1 MPRTLSPPRAL
12 AQRRT
17 QRTKRLLALD
27 AVAESLLSV
36 AGLTGAP
43 VVHSSG
49 IAVGRL
55 VDLVVRWEGE
65 PYPPL
70 TGMVVRV
77 GRSLSWVSAD
87 KIGDV
92 EARRVTL
99 RSAKVDLRDFVRR
112 DNEVKLVDDVIDHQ
126 MVDVDGVRV
135 FRAADLFL
143 ARVGGG
149 YRLVG
154 ADVGFSTLL
163 RRLGPARWRRRP
175 QPDRVIDWA
184 AIQPFSDPGEPVRLS
199 RANNELRR
207 LRPGELADLLEELGR
222 SQRQEL
228 LAALDAETAADALEE
243 MENDEL
249 VVLLRDV
256 DPRQAASLLAE
267 MEPDEAAEAL
277 RDLDDGTRDEV
288 LAVMEPEVAEDLTR
302 LVSYD
307 EETAGGVMTSAIVTF
322 DAATTVA
329 EARSRLGEHESYDE
343 IARVESVLVLDADG
357 VIVDDILMIDLFM
370 AGPDETLGSLAGA
383 PWPVTVALDAPIE
396 DVLDAFVAN
405 RGSSIVVVDEFDHPV
420 GRILADDVVDA
431 LLSNRE
437 RGRRH
442 FTGLLS

>member
-1 MPRTLSPPRAL
+1 MPQTLNAPRAI
-12 AQRRT
+12 AQRRK
-17 QRTKRLLALD
+17 QRTKRLLALE

-36 AGLTGAP
+36 SGLTGAP

-49 IAVGRL
+49 IEVGRL

-70 TGMVVRV
+70 TGLVVRV
-77 GRSLSWVSAD
+77 GRQLTWVSAD
-87 KIGDV
+87 KIG
-92 EARRVTL
+92 ELEQRRIVL
-99 RSAKVDLRDFVRR
+99 RSAKVDLREFARR

-154 ADVGFSTLL
+154 ADVGFSTLV
-163 RRLGPARWRRRP
+163 RRLGPARWRARP
-175 QPDRVIDWA
+175 HPDRVIDWA

-199 RANNELRR
+199 RANSELRR

-243 MENDEL
+243 MEPDEL
-249 VVLLRDV
+249 SVLLRDA
-256 DPRQAASLLAE
+256 DPEQAASLLAE

-277 RDLDDGTRDEV
+277 RDLDDETRDEL
-288 LAVMEPEVAEDLTR
+288 LAVMDQEDAEVLVR

-307 EETAGGVMTSAIVTF
+307 EETAGGLMTTALFAF
-322 DAATTVA
+322 DADLTVA
-329 EARSRLGEHESYDE
+329 DARLRLEQAED
-343 IARVESVLVLDADG
+343 IARLESVLVLDGDG
-357 VIVDDILMIDLFM
+357 TLLDDILMIDLFM
-370 AGPDETLGSLAGA
+370 AAADDTLRSLIGS
-383 PWPVTVALDAPIE
+383 PWPVTVTVDASIE
-396 DVLDAFVAN
+396 DVIESFVEN
-405 RGSSIVVVDEFDHPV
+405 RGSSIVVVDEESRPI

-431 LLSNRE
+431 LLPHHESNR
-437 RGRRH
+437 RP
-442 FTGLLS
+442 FTRLLA

>member
-1 MPRTLSPPRAL
+1 MSRTLSPPRAI

-17 QRTKRLLALD
+17 QRTKRLLALE

-36 AGLTGAP
+36 TGLVGAP

-49 IAVGRL
+49 VVVGRL

-70 TGMVVRV
+70 TGLVVRV
-77 GRSLSWVSAD
+77 GRSLSWVSAE
-87 KIGDV
+87 KIGEL

-99 RSAKVDLRDFVRR
+99 RSAKVDLREFARR

-163 RRLGPARWRRRP
+163 RRLGPARWRVRP
-175 QPDRVIDWA
+175 HPDRVIDWA

-199 RANNELRR
+199 RANSELRR

-228 LAALDAETAADALEE
+228 LSALDAETAADALEE
-243 MENDEL
+243 MESDEL
-249 VVLLRDV
+249 SVLLRDV
-256 DPRQAASLLAE
+256 DPGQAATLLSE

-277 RDLDDGTRDEV
+277 RDLDDDTRDEL
-288 LAVMEPEVAEDLTR
+288 LAAMDPEDAEDLTM
-302 LVSYD
+302 LLGYD
-307 EETAGGVMTSAIVTF
+307 EETAGGVMTTSIVTF
-322 DAATTVA
+322 DASITVA
-329 EARSRLGEHESYDE
+329 EARARLADHESYDD
-343 IARVESVLVLDADG
+343 IARVESVLVLDDDG
-357 VIVDDILMIDLFM
+357 VVVDDILMIDLFM
-370 AGPDETLGSLAGA
+370 AAPDDTLGSLTGA
-383 PWPVTVALDAPIE
+383 PWPVTVPADASLD
-396 DVLDAFVAN
+396 DVVEAFVEN
-405 RGSSIVVVDEFDHPV
+405 RGSSIVVVDDSDHPL
-420 GRILADDVVDA
+420 GRILADDVIDV
-431 LLSNRE
+431 LLPHRE
-437 RGRRH
+437 RSRRH
-442 FTGLLS
+442 FSGILS

>member
-1 MPRTLSPPRAL
+1 MPQALSAPRAL

-17 QRTKRLLALD
+17 QRTKRLLALE
-27 AVAESLLSV
+27 AVADSLLSV

-49 IAVGRL
+49 IEVGRL

-70 TGMVVRV
+70 TGLVVKV
-77 GRSLSWVSAD
+77 GRGLSWVSAE
-87 KIGDV
+87 KIG
-92 EARRVTL
+92 ELEQRRVVL
-99 RSAKVDLRDFVRR
+99 RSAKVDLRAFERR
-112 DNEVKLVDDVIDHQ
+112 DNEVKLVDDVVDHQ

-154 ADVGFSTLL
+154 ADVGFATLL
-163 RRLGPARWRRRP
+163 RRLGPARLRGRTRP
-175 QPDRVIDWA
+175 DQVIDWA

-243 MENDEL
+243 MESDEL
-249 VVLLRDV
+249 SALLRES
-256 DPRQAASLLAE
+256 DPVKAAALLAE

-277 RDLDDGTRDEV
+277 RDLDDETRDEL
-288 LAVMEPEVAEDLTR
+288 LAAMDPLDSTGLSQ
-302 LVSYD
+302 LLDYD
-307 EETAGGVMTSAIVTF
+307 EESAGGVMTTTLHTF
-322 DAATTVA
+322 AADLTVA
-329 EARSRLGEHESYDE
+329 DVRDHLAALDDDD
-343 IARVESVLVLDADG
+343 IARLESILVLDADG
-357 VIVDDILMIDLFM
+357 SLLDDILIVDLFM
-370 AGPDETLGSLAGA
+370 AADDATLRSLTGS
-383 PWPVTVALDAPIE
+383 PWPVTVSVTDPMDEVIE
-396 DVLDAFVAN
+396 AFVEN
-405 RGSSIVVVDEFDHPV
+405 RGSSVVVVDPDGRPV
-420 GRILADDVVDA
+420 GRILADDVVDV
-431 LLSNRE
+431 LLPDRE
-437 RGRRH
+437 GARRP
-442 FTGLLS
+442 FSGLLG

>member
-1 MPRTLSPPRAL
+1 MPQTLNAPRAI
-12 AQRRT
+12 AQRRK
-17 QRTKRLLALD
+17 QRTKRLLALE

-36 AGLTGAP
+36 SGLTGAP

-49 IAVGRL
+49 IEVGRL

-70 TGMVVRV
+70 TGLVVRV
-77 GRSLSWVSAD
+77 GRQLTWVSAD
-87 KIGDV
+87 KIG
-92 EARRVTL
+92 ELEQRRIVL
-99 RSAKVDLRDFVRR
+99 RSAKVDLRDFARR

-154 ADVGFSTLL
+154 ADVGFSTLV
-163 RRLGPARWRRRP
+163 RRLGPARWRVRP
-175 QPDRVIDWA
+175 HPDRVIDWA

-199 RANNELRR
+199 RANSELRR

-243 MENDEL
+243 MEPDEL
-249 VVLLRDV
+249 AVLLRDA
-256 DPRQAASLLAE
+256 DPEQAASLLAE

-277 RDLDDGTRDEV
+277 RDLDDETREEL
-288 LAVMEPEVAEDLTR
+288 LAVMDKEDAEVLVR
-302 LVSYD
+302 LVGYD
-307 EETAGGVMTSAIVTF
+307 EETAGGLMTTALFMF
-322 DAATTVA
+322 DADLTVA
-329 EARSRLGEHESYDE
+329 DARQRLELAED
-343 IARVESVLVLDADG
+343 IARLESVLVLDGDG
-357 VIVDDILMIDLFM
+357 TLLDDILMIDLFM
-370 AGPDETLGSLAGA
+370 ASPDDTLRSLIGS
-383 PWPVTVALDAPIE
+383 PWPVTVTVEAPIE
-396 DVLDAFVAN
+396 DVIESFVEN
-405 RGSSIVVVDEFDHPV
+405 RGSSIVVVDEQSRPI

-431 LLSNRE
+431 LIPQHESNR
-437 RGRRH
+437 RP
-442 FTGLLS
+442 FTRLLA

>member
-1 MPRTLSPPRAL
+1 MPQTLNAPRAI
-12 AQRRT
+12 AQRRQ
-17 QRTKRLLALD
+17 QRTKRLLALE

-36 AGLTGAP
+36 SGLTGAP

-49 IAVGRL
+49 IEVGRL

-70 TGMVVRV
+70 TGLVVRV
-77 GRSLSWVSAD
+77 GRQLTWVSAD
-87 KIGDV
+87 KIG
-92 EARRVTL
+92 ELEQRRVVL
-99 RSAKVDLRDFVRR
+99 RSTKVDLREFARR

-154 ADVGFSTLL
+154 ADVGFSTLV
-163 RRLGPARWRRRP
+163 RRLGPARWRVRP
-175 QPDRVIDWA
+175 HPDRVIDWA

-199 RANNELRR
+199 RANSELRR

-243 MENDEL
+243 MEPDEL
-249 VVLLRDV
+249 AVLLRDA
-256 DPRQAASLLAE
+256 DPEQAASLLAE

-277 RDLDDGTRDEV
+277 RDLDDETRDELLSAMDQEDAEV
-288 LAVMEPEVAEDLTR
+288 LVR
-302 LVSYD
+302 LVGYD
-307 EETAGGVMTSAIVTF
+307 EETAGGLMTTVLFTF
-322 DAATTVA
+322 DADLTVTDARRILEEA
-329 EARSRLGEHESYDE
+329 ED
-343 IARVESVLVLDADG
+343 IARLESILVLDTDG
-357 VIVDDILMIDLFM
+357 TLLDDILMIDLFM
-370 AGPDETLGSLAGA
+370 AGPEDTLRSLIGS
-383 PWPVTVALDAPIE
+383 PWPVTVTVDASIE
-396 DVLDAFVAN
+396 DVIESFVEN
-405 RGSSIVVVDEFDHPV
+405 RGSSIVVLDEDEKPI

-431 LLSNRE
+431 LIPQHESS
-437 RGRRH
+437 RRP
-442 FTGLLS
+442 FTRLLA

>member
-1 MPRTLSPPRAL
+1 MPQTLNAPRVI
-12 AQRRT
+12 AQRRQ
-17 QRTKRLLALD
+17 QRTKRLLALE

-36 AGLTGAP
+36 SGLTGAP

-49 IAVGRL
+49 IEVGRL

-70 TGMVVRV
+70 TGLVVRV
-77 GRSLSWVSAD
+77 GRQLTWVSAD
-87 KIGDV
+87 KIGELEQRKV
-92 EARRVTL
+92 VL
-99 RSAKVDLRDFVRR
+99 RSAKVDLRQFARR

-154 ADVGFSTLL
+154 ADVGFSTLV
-163 RRLGPARWRRRP
+163 RRLGPARWRARP

-199 RANNELRR
+199 RANSELRR

-243 MENDEL
+243 MESDEL
-249 VVLLRDV
+249 AVLLRDA
-256 DPRQAASLLAE
+256 DPEQAASLLAE

-277 RDLDDGTRDEV
+277 RDLDDETRDELLAAMDQDDAEV
-288 LAVMEPEVAEDLTR
+288 LVR
-302 LVSYD
+302 LVGYD
-307 EETAGGVMTSAIVTF
+307 EETAGGLMTTVLFTF
-322 DAATTVA
+322 DADLTVA
-329 EARSRLGEHESYDE
+329 DARRILESEED
-343 IARVESVLVLDADG
+343 IARLESILVLDSDG
-357 VIVDDILMIDLFM
+357 TLLDDILMIDLFM
-370 AGPDETLGSLAGA
+370 AGADDTLRSLIGS
-383 PWPVTVALDAPIE
+383 PWPVTVTVDASIE
-396 DVLDAFVAN
+396 DVIESFIEN
-405 RGSSIVVVDEFDHPV
+405 RGSSIVVLDDQEKPI

-431 LLSNRE
+431 LLPQHESS
-437 RGRRH
+437 RRP
-442 FTGLLS
+442 FARLLA

>member
-1 MPRTLSPPRAL
+1 MPQTLNAPRAI
-12 AQRRT
+12 AQRRQ
-17 QRTKRLLALD
+17 QRTKRLLALE

-36 AGLTGAP
+36 SGLTGAP

-49 IAVGRL
+49 IEVGRL

-70 TGMVVRV
+70 TGLVVRV
-77 GRSLSWVSAD
+77 GRQLTWVSAD
-87 KIGDV
+87 KIG
-92 EARRVTL
+92 ELEQRRVVL
-99 RSAKVDLRDFVRR
+99 RSTKVDLRDFARR

-154 ADVGFSTLL
+154 ADVGFSTLV
-163 RRLGPARWRRRP
+163 RRLGPARWRVRP
-175 QPDRVIDWA
+175 HPDRVIDWA

-199 RANNELRR
+199 RANSELRR

-243 MENDEL
+243 MEPDEL
-249 VVLLRDV
+249 AVLLRDA
-256 DPRQAASLLAE
+256 DPEQAASLLAE

-277 RDLDDGTRDEV
+277 RDLDDETRDELLSAMDQEDAEV
-288 LAVMEPEVAEDLTR
+288 LVR
-302 LVSYD
+302 LVGYD
-307 EETAGGVMTSAIVTF
+307 EETAGGLMTTVLFTF
-322 DAATTVA
+322 DADLTVTDARRILEEA
-329 EARSRLGEHESYDE
+329 ED
-343 IARVESVLVLDADG
+343 IARLESILVLDTDG
-357 VIVDDILMIDLFM
+357 TLLDDILMIDLFM
-370 AGPDETLGSLAGA
+370 AGPEDTLRSLIGS
-383 PWPVTVALDAPIE
+383 PWPVTVTVDASIE
-396 DVLDAFVAN
+396 DVIESFVEN
-405 RGSSIVVVDEFDHPV
+405 RGSSIVVLDEDEKPI

-431 LLSNRE
+431 LIPQHESS
-437 RGRRH
+437 RRP
-442 FTGLLS
+442 FTRLLA

>member
-1 MPRTLSPPRAL
+1 MPRTLSPPRPF

-17 QRTKRLLALD
+17 QRTKRLLALE

-49 IAVGRL
+49 IVVGRL

-70 TGMVVRV
+70 TGLVVRV

-87 KIGDV
+87 KIG
-92 EARRVTL
+92 ELEPRRVTL
-99 RSAKVDLRDFVRR
+99 RSAKVDLREFERR

-154 ADVGFSTLL
+154 ADVGFGTLL
-163 RRLGPARWRRRP
+163 RRLGPARWRVRP
-175 QPDRVIDWA
+175 HPDRVIDWA

-199 RANNELRR
+199 RANAELRR

-243 MENDEL
+243 MESDEL
-249 VVLLRDV
+249 SVLLRDV
-256 DPRQAASLLAE
+256 DPTQAASLLSE

-277 RDLDDGTRDEV
+277 RDLDDDTRDEV
-288 LAVMEPEVAEDLTR
+288 LGAMDPEDAAGLTR
-302 LVSYD
+302 LLGYD
-307 EETAGGVMTSAIVTF
+307 EETAGGVMTTALVSF
-322 DAATTVA
+322 DESTTVG
-329 EARSRLGEHESYDE
+329 EARARLADHESYDD
-343 IARVESVLVLDADG
+343 IARIESVLVLDVDG
-357 VIVDDILMIDLFM
+357 AVVDDILMIDLFM
-370 AGPDETLGSLAGA
+370 AAAEDTLGSLAGA
-383 PWPVTVALDAPIE
+383 PWPVTVPVDAPME
-396 DVLDAFVAN
+396 DVVEAFVEN
-405 RGSSIVVVDEFDHPV
+405 RGSSIVVVDGTDRPV

-431 LLSNRE
+431 LLPHRD
-437 RGRRH
+437 RTRR
-442 FTGLLS
+442 FNGIFS

>member
-1 MPRTLSPPRAL
+1 MPQTLNAPRAI
-12 AQRRT
+12 AQRRN
-17 QRTKRLLALD
+17 QRTKRLLALE

-36 AGLTGAP
+36 SGLTGAP
-43 VVHSSG
+43 VIHSSG
-49 IAVGRL
+49 FEVGRL

-70 TGMVVRV
+70 TGLVVRV
-77 GRSLSWVSAD
+77 GRRLSWVSAD
-87 KIGDV
+87 KIG
-92 EARRVTL
+92 ELEQRRIVL

-154 ADVGFSTLL
+154 ADVGLATLL
-163 RRLGPARWRRRP
+163 RRLGPSRWRVRP
-175 QPDRVIDWA
+175 HPDRVIDWA

-243 MENDEL
+243 MESDEL
-249 VVLLRDV
+249 AVLLRDA
-256 DPRQAASLLAE
+256 DPKQAATVLAE

-277 RDLDDGTRDEV
+277 RDLDDETRAELLAEMDPEDSVV
-288 LAVMEPEVAEDLTR
+288 LGKL
-302 LVSYD
+302 LGYD
-307 EETAGGVMTSAIVTF
+307 EETAGGVMTTSIVMF
-322 DAATTVA
+322 DADTTV
-329 EARSRLGEHESYDE
+329 EGARQRISELDD
-343 IARVESVLVLDADG
+343 IARLESILVLDTDG
-357 VIVDDILMIDLFM
+357 TLLDDILMIDLFM
-370 AGPDETLGSLAGA
+370 ATPDETLRSLTGS
-383 PWPVTVALDAPIE
+383 PWPVTVNASDAIGE
-396 DVLDAFVAN
+396 VIDAFVEN
-405 RGSSIVVVDEFDHPV
+405 RGSSVVVVDDDGRPI

-431 LLSNRE
+431 LLPDRE
-437 RGRRH
+437 SGRR
-442 FTGLLS
+442 FSGLLS

>member
-1 MPRTLSPPRAL
+1 MTHTSNAPNAITH
-12 AQRRT
+12 RRN
-17 QRTKRLLALD
+17 QRTKRLLALE

-36 AGLTGAP
+36 SGLIGAP

-49 IAVGRL
+49 TEVGRL

-77 GRSLSWVSAD
+77 GRSLSWISAD
-87 KIGDV
+87 KIGEL
-92 EARRVTL
+92 EARRVVL
-99 RSAKVDLRDFVRR
+99 RSAKVDMRPFERR

-154 ADVGFSTLL
+154 ADVGFTTLL
-163 RRLGPARWRRRP
+163 RRLGPARWRVRP
-175 QPDRVIDWA
+175 HPDRVIDWA
-184 AIQPFSDPGEPVRLS
+184 AIQPFSDPGEPVRLT

-243 MENDEL
+243 MESDEL
-249 VVLLRDV
+249 ATLLREVEPD
-256 DPRQAASLLAE
+256 RAALLLSE

-277 RDLDDGTRDEV
+277 RDLDEGTRDEL
-288 LAVMEPEVAEDLTR
+288 LAAMAPEDANDLR
-302 LVSYD
+302 KLLGYD
-307 EETAGGVMTSAIVTF
+307 EETAGGVMTTSIAVF
-322 DAATTVA
+322 DADISVA
-329 EARSRLGEHESYDE
+329 ETRRRLIGYEDILRLES
-343 IARVESVLVLDADG
+343 IVVLDSNG
-357 VIVDDILMIDLFM
+357 TLLDDILMVDLFM
-370 AGPDETLGSLAGA
+370 AEPDESLRSLTGT
-383 PWPVTVALDAPIE
+383 PWPVTVNVH
-396 DVLDAFVAN
+396 DVLANVVNAFIEN
-405 RGSSIVVVDEFDHPV
+405 RGSSVVVVDEDEKPV
-420 GRILADDVVDA
+420 GRILADDVVDS
-431 LLSNRE
+431 LLPERE
-437 RGRRH
+437 TDRR